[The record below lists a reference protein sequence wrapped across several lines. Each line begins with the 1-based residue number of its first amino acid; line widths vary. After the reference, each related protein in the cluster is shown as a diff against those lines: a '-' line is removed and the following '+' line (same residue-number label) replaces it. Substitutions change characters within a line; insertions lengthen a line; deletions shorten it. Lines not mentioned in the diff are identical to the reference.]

1 MLDECLYKIKP
12 YLKDMIIDLQ
22 SSDTWKNQLT
32 IAINF
37 IYSKDTKEEHEM
49 FWTSDN
55 IKFGSYSDVNE
66 VGIEIFESLLRRYQN
81 TLEVSMRGSEFIFI
95 AVQLLHYKCHKVNF
109 KRGISYINSPVWI
122 ENKATINPK
131 NEDVN
136 AFNMQQQLL

>member
-1 MLDECLYKIKP
+1 
-12 YLKDMIIDLQ
+12 MIIDLQ

-122 ENKATINPK
+122 KNKATINSK

>member
-1 MLDECLYKIKP
+1 
-12 YLKDMIIDLQ
+12 MIIDLQ

-37 IYSKDTKEEHEM
+37 IYLKDTKEEHEM

-122 ENKATINPK
+122 KNKATINSK

>member
-1 MLDECLYKIKP
+1 
-12 YLKDMIIDLQ
+12 MIIDLQ

-32 IAINF
+32 IAVNF

-109 KRGISYINSPVWI
+109 KRGISYINPPVWI
-122 ENKATINPK
+122 KNKATINSK